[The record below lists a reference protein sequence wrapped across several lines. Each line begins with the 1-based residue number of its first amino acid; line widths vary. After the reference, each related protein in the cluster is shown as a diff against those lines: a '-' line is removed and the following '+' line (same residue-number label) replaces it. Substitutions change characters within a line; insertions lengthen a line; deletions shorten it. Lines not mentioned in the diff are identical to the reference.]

1 MRVDLSRV
9 SHYSGRTRARSN
21 AALGPEV
28 ERVNFWGAR
37 AASFAVPLG
46 LGLLLGLI
54 GPTAEHWGRR
64 PGAAVG
70 AVFTGGWP
78 WACYAFLVG
87 YFRRSKIESVV
98 LAPLGLAIG
107 VVAYYLIKVSLNS
120 LGGLNS
126 SGAESSGIA
135 LWGVL
140 AFLFGAPLGLLG
152 NLAQVPGVGG
162 LFFRLLVPLVA
173 FYETSMRLE
182 TESRG
187 PSRVVLATWT
197 TVRFTAV
204 AVAVALVGHT
214 VWGWWRSRRIRSAG
228 VGVGH

>member
-1 MRVDLSRV
+1 M
-9 SHYSGRTRARSN
+9 
-21 AALGPEV
+21 
-28 ERVNFWGAR
+28 NFWGAR
-37 AASFAVPLG
+37 VASFAVPLG

-54 GPTAEHWGRR
+54 GPTAEHWGGR

-107 VVAYYLIKVSLNS
+107 VVTYYLIKGNLAS
-120 LGGLNS
+120 LGGLDS
-126 SGAESSGIA
+126 SGAGSSGIA

-140 AFLFGAPLGLLG
+140 AFFFGAPLGLLG
-152 NLAQVPGVGG
+152 NLAQVPGIGG

-182 TESRG
+182 TESSG
-187 PSRVVLATWT
+187 PSQVVLGTWT

-204 AVAVALVGHT
+204 AVAMAMVGHT
-214 VWGWWRSRRIRSAG
+214 VWGWWKSRRIRSAG
-228 VGVGH
+228 VGVG

>member
-87 YFRRSKIESVV
+87 YFRRSKIESAV

-135 LWGVL
+135 LWGAGILVRSTPWAPGEPRAGAGRRRPVL
-140 AFLFGAPLGLLG
+140 PAACSPGGFL
-152 NLAQVPGVGG
+152 
-162 LFFRLLVPLVA
+162 
-173 FYETSMRLE
+173 
-182 TESRG
+182 
-187 PSRVVLATWT
+187 
-197 TVRFTAV
+197 
-204 AVAVALVGHT
+204 
-214 VWGWWRSRRIRSAG
+214 
-228 VGVGH
+228 

>member
-1 MRVDLSRV
+1 MRADLPRV

-162 LFFRLLVPLVA
+162 LFFRLLVPLA

>member
-1 MRVDLSRV
+1 MRVDLPRV

-162 LFFRLLVPLVA
+162 LFFRLLVPLA

>member
-1 MRVDLSRV
+1 MHKYVHRDE
-9 SHYSGRTRARSN
+9 GRFPLGWGITPDTRARTN
-21 AALGPEV
+21 ATLGPEG

-54 GPTAEHWGRR
+54 GPTAEHWGGH

-107 VVAYYLIKVSLNS
+107 VVTYYLTK
-120 LGGLNS
+120 
-126 SGAESSGIA
+126 
-135 LWGVL
+135 
-140 AFLFGAPLGLLG
+140 
-152 NLAQVPGVGG
+152 
-162 LFFRLLVPLVA
+162 
-173 FYETSMRLE
+173 ETW
-182 TESRG
+182 
-187 PSRVVLATWT
+187 PP
-197 TVRFTAV
+197 
-204 AVAVALVGHT
+204 
-214 VWGWWRSRRIRSAG
+214 
-228 VGVGH
+228 

>member
-1 MRVDLSRV
+1 
-9 SHYSGRTRARSN
+9 
-21 AALGPEV
+21 
-28 ERVNFWGAR
+28 
-37 AASFAVPLG
+37 
-46 LGLLLGLI
+46 
-54 GPTAEHWGRR
+54 
-64 PGAAVG
+64 VG